1 MAYDLEEQEQIATF
15 KAFWNQYGNVIL
27 TALTVVLLAVA
38 GYRGW
43 GWYEARQSG
52 EAAALYDQ
60 VRAAADRGDV
70 AKVKDAAG
78 TIFEQ
83 YGRTVYGQMAALVA
97 ARAYH
102 DAGDLK
108 AARAPLQW
116 AIDKAPDDEFRQ
128 LARVG
133 LAGILL
139 DEKAYD
145 EGLALLAPEK
155 AGRFAGEF
163 ADRRGDLLLAKGSR
177 DEARQA
183 YAQALEK
190 LDESS
195 PLRRAVQLKHD
206 GLGGSAQ

>member
-27 TALTVVLLAVA
+27 TAVTVVLLAVA

-52 EAAALYDQ
+52 EAAAIYDQ
-60 VRAAADRGDV
+60 LRAAADRGDV

-83 YGRTVYGQMAALVA
+83 YGRTAYGQMAALIA
-97 ARAYH
+97 ARAYYES
-102 DAGDLK
+102 GDLK
-108 AARAPLQW
+108 AAKAPLQW

-128 LARVG
+128 IARVR
-133 LAGILL
+133 LAGVLL

-145 EGLALLAPEK
+145 EGLALLPIDK

-163 ADRRGDLLLAKGSR
+163 ADRRGDLLLARGSR

-190 LDESS
+190 LEDSS
-195 PLRRAVQLKHD
+195 PLRRAVQLKLD
-206 GLGGSAQ
+206 ALGGNAQ

>member
-15 KAFWNQYGNVIL
+15 KAFWNQYGNFIL
-27 TALTVVLLAVA
+27 TAVTVVLLAVA

-43 GWYEARQSG
+43 GWYEAKQAG
-52 EAAALYDQ
+52 EAAGIYDQ
-60 VRAAADRGDV
+60 LRAAAERGDI
-70 AKVKDAAG
+70 AKVKESSG

-83 YGRTVYGQMAALVA
+83 YARTAYGQMAALVA

-108 AARAPLQW
+108 SARAPLQW

-128 LARVG
+128 LARLS
-133 LAGILL
+133 LAAVLL

-145 EGLALLAPEK
+145 EGLALLSADK
-155 AGRFAGEF
+155 AGRFAGAF
-163 ADRRGDLLLAKGSR
+163 ADRRGDLLLAKGSK

-206 GLGGSAQ
+206 ALGGVAQ